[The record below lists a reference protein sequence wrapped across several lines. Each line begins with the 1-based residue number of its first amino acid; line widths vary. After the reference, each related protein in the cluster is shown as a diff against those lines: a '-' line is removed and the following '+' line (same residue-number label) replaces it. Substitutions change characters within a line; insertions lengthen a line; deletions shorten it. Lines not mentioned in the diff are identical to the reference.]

1 MNNKTDSGMYTTKP
15 CSRGQLNEVGNY
27 KIFYRANI
35 LSVRKYTN
43 LPRGREPWNN
53 VGDLSQLLNTC
64 VDTWDMQCTCH

>member
-1 MNNKTDSGMYTTKP
+1 MNNKTDSDMYTTKP

-27 KIFYRANI
+27 KIFYRENI

-53 VGDLSQLLNTC
+53 VGDLSQLLNAC